1 MSANQPTMRIKK
13 GDTVKVIAGAHKGKT
28 GKVLR
33 TDASKQ
39 LVFIEKLGMIKRH
52 MKPSQLNPRGGTKEI
67 HGGFPAGKVA
77 LIVDETKG
85 VTSRVGYKVGKDG
98 AKVRV
103 AKALK
108 NKEIK

>member
-1 MSANQPTMRIKK
+1 MSTPTIRIKK

-33 TDASKQ
+33 TESAKQ
-39 LVFIEKLGMIKRH
+39 LVYIEKLGMIKRH
-52 MKPSQLNPRGGTKEI
+52 VKPTQISPRGSTKDI
-67 HGGFPAGKVA
+67 HVGFPVGKVA
-77 LIVDETKG
+77 LVVDETKG
-85 VTSRVGYKVGKDG
+85 TTSRIGYKVSKDG
-98 AKVRV
+98 VKVRT